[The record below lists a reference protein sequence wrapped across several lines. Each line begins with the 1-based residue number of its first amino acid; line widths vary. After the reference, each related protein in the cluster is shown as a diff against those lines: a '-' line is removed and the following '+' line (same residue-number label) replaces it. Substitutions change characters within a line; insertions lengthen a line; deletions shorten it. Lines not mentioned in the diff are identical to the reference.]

1 MHRKA
6 GGGNNGVGAGAA
18 GRPRGGRG
26 GGGGH
31 YSGGGPGQLDSRDG
45 SNSGGGHHYYH
56 GRGGKGKWAQANNH
70 GNNYNN
76 AHATQFHVTAQ
87 APQQQIV
94 ASHQQNVASK
104 ELPAHAPRAVEASQD
119 PHARTLFVLT
129 IMIVSSYTGVP
140 LASLH
145 NVTDKIWKKGNTLE
159 IEVGKNTVYRG
170 IYSMSPPGRELS
182 VLLQCVTKL
191 DGNGAPGPVLPAMV
205 FKAKDIRSFTCCNP
219 DMSAILAPLPG
230 NKEDT
235 AISGRSGPI
244 RERTLQKWAP
254 DDSSAPALGLE
265 ESSSGIGAWDQFA
278 TNERKFGVTTDFD
291 EHMYTTTVDKS
302 DPNYKQREAQ
312 AIRLAREIER
322 GPANNAHVAEERN
335 LDMTGAENM
344 DEEDRY
350 SSVIRQPGKYVPP
363 GARRPSV
370 QLPAAKIEPAK
381 ETKRP
386 ESSAASAKDHK
397 KPSTAAKDPSVAKQG
412 PTPKPETP
420 SAEPAHA
427 AVVHKP
433 LAPQAD
439 QRLTN
444 NKRAAA
450 IQKLSQ
456 KTEAAKSKNILPEP
470 KSVDASHVASVFKEF
485 STGEKEKL
493 GKKRHDLQRQEKMSM
508 VEDFKTFSST
518 FKLKTPMPQ
527 DLHDILYKEKAS
539 YSVSGEKAD
548 AEVSKHAGTSAAT
561 GGKAAALAPAAAT
574 QNKAK
579 VQAETA
585 PLKEAAKDVSVNAQP
600 KKGDEAVTSPTPST
614 GKPKSTFKFNA
625 AAAEFTPSFAPA
637 NTSVQRSPP
646 QSERSPYLNQG
657 KRMNGKNYP
666 GKPQYG
672 KGPLMKYKGQYAQ
685 NNLHG
690 GQGYAGEEMYHPQ
703 VDQPYFPY
711 ANMAPYGYRP
721 MPGRPFVPMPGMSV
735 PPGAGYMMPGQFGP
749 AFVPGQMYPPH
760 FAPPP
765 PNGNMR
771 MFPKGQPFNPED
783 PGAYQGQ
790 PGVSSPM
797 QPGFMRSP
805 PQMYQPGMQPGPH
818 ETKSISTSPDLKT
831 AFSVGPMLGYP
842 PEMMGHFPQPMMMP
856 MHPGW
861 AVEPQMPPMDN
872 SPPVVTNVE
881 DLQPTRAAEE

>member
-1 MHRKA
+1 MHRKSG
-6 GGGNNGVGAGAA
+6 GGGNNGAAVGTA
-18 GRPRGGRG
+18 GRPRGGGR

-31 YSGGGPGQLDSRDG
+31 YSGGPGQAMDSRDS
-45 SNSGGGHHYYH
+45 SNNGGGHHYYH
-56 GRGGKGKWAQANNH
+56 GRGGKGKWAQSNNNG
-70 GNNYNN
+70 GNYN
-76 AHATQFHVTAQ
+76 AHAPQFHVPAQ
-87 APQQQIV
+87 ATQQQNN
-94 ASHQQNVASK
+94 APKDLSAA
-104 ELPAHAPRAVEASQD
+104 LPPRTLETSQD
-119 PHARTLFVLT
+119 MPHAKTLFILSNL
-129 IMIVSSYTGVP
+129 I
-140 LASLH
+140 
-145 NVTDKIWKKGNTLE
+145 GNH
-159 IEVGKNTVYRG
+159 IEVEVGQDSVYRG

-182 VLLQCVTKL
+182 VLLQCATKM
-191 DGNGAPGPVLPAMV
+191 NGQVPGPVQPAVV
-205 FKAKDIRSFTCCNP
+205 FKSKDVRRLSAYNP
-219 DMSAILAPLPG
+219 EMSVVSSQTPGGKEVLA
-230 NKEDT
+230 DT
-235 AISGRSGPI
+235 AISGHNGAI

-254 DDSSAPALGLE
+254 DDSSAPAMGLE

-278 TNERKFGVTTDFD
+278 TNESKFGVTTDFD

-335 LDMTGAENM
+335 LNMIGAENM

-363 GARRPSV
+363 GARRPSI
-370 QLPAAKIEPAK
+370 QMPPAKGEPVK

-386 ESSAASAKDHK
+386 ESSAAHSKDHK
-397 KPSTAAKDPSVAKQG
+397 KPAAAPKDTSIAKQA
-412 PTPKPETP
+412 PISKPDTP
-420 SAEPAHA
+420 SAEPAQAQA
-427 AVVHKP
+427 AVLHKP
-433 LAPQAD
+433 IAQQGD

-456 KTEAAKSKNILPEP
+456 KTEAAKGKNILPEP
-470 KSVDASHVASVFKEF
+470 KSVDASHVASAFKEF

-527 DLHDILYKEKAS
+527 DLHDILYKEKAGNCA
-539 YSVSGEKAD
+539 SGEKSD
-548 AEVSKHAGTSAAT
+548 VEVSKESGASAAPVV
-561 GGKAAALAPAAAT
+561 KAAAQAPVATT

-579 VQAETA
+579 PQAEA
-585 PLKEAAKDVSVNAQP
+585 ALPKESAKDT
-600 KKGDEAVTSPTPST
+600 AVTGQSKKAEETVSSPTPST

-625 AAAEFTPSFAPA
+625 AAAEFTPSFAPS
-637 NTSVQRSPP
+637 NNSVQRSPP
-646 QSERSPYLNQG
+646 QSERSPYMNQG

-666 GKPQYG
+666 GKQQY
-672 KGPLMKYKGQYAQ
+672 
-685 NNLHG
+685 G
-690 GQGYAGEEMYHPQ
+690 GQGYGGEEMYQPPM
-703 VDQPYFPY
+703 DQPFYPY
-711 ANMAPYGYRP
+711 GNMAPYGYRP
-721 MPGRPFVPMPGMSV
+721 MPGRPFVSMPGMSM
-735 PPGAGYMMPGQFGP
+735 PPGTGYMMPGPQGQFGP
-749 AFVPGQMYPPH
+749 AFIPGQMYPPH

-783 PGAYQGQ
+783 PGTYQGQ

-805 PQMYQPGMQPGPH
+805 PQMYQP
-818 ETKSISTSPDLKT
+818 
-831 AFSVGPMLGYP
+831 AFSVGPMMGYP
-842 PEMMGHFPQPMMMP
+842 PEMMAHFPQPMMMP

-861 AVEPQMPPMDN
+861 AGEPQMPPPDN
-872 SPPVVTNVE
+872 NVPVVTNVE
-881 DLQPTRAAEE
+881 EMQPTPAAQE